1 MKQADYKGL
10 RFGSLSQEA
19 SNEALKMG
27 HHGMKILNQYCDS
40 SIVERKDMN
49 QDVKVGIAMITSY
62 AKLRQAE
69 GSLVSSFIQ
78 VAKMTKSGDKKLKSF
93 VLDAIPLL
101 AESETKD
108 S

>member
-19 SNEALKMG
+19 SDDALKMG
-27 HHGMKILNQYCDS
+27 HHGMKLLNQYCDGS
-40 SIVERKDMN
+40 LEERKLMN

-69 GSLVSSFIQ
+69 SSLIANFIQ
-78 VAKMTKSGDKKLKSF
+78 VTKMTKEGEKKLTSF

-101 AESETKD
+101 VESEAKE
-108 S
+108 

>member
-10 RFGSLSQEA
+10 RFGSLSPKA
-19 SNEALKMG
+19 SDEALKMG
-27 HHGMKILNQYCDS
+27 HHGMEILNQYCEGS
-40 SIVERKDMN
+40 VAERRDMN

-69 GSLVSSFIQ
+69 SSLVGNFIQ
-78 VAKMTKSGDKKLKSF
+78 VSKMTKGGKKKLKSF

-101 AESETKD
+101 AESEVKE
-108 S
+108 